1 MNPQPERAAR
11 CGWTGKLPSS
21 GDFLSRRVE
30 PAFAVPW
37 EQWLLAMLAGSRER
51 LRERWQESFLS
62 APAWRFVLAPG
73 VVSPGAW
80 CGVMVPSVDSVGRYY
95 PLTLVGALPA
105 TPFDPEQ
112 AMKAMGHWFAMA
124 EMLATEA
131 LSPTIDIGA
140 FDDSI
145 AALPLPNFPIDR
157 AASFAARSKSSSA
170 WSSETSEVATGM
182 SFSAE
187 GLPTVEQ
194 YCTML
199 TGKPVQVA
207 AAS

>member
-1 MNPQPERAAR
+1 MSTHAARCAR

-21 GDFLSRRVE
+21 GDFLSRRID
-30 PAFAVPW
+30 PAFAEPW

-73 VVSPGAW
+73 LVSPRAW

-95 PLTLVGALPA
+95 PLTLVCALDA
-105 TPFDPEQ
+105 APFEPD
-112 AMKAMGHWFAMA
+112 AVLKAIGNWFAMA

-131 LSPTIDIGA
+131 LSPSIDIGA

-145 AALPLPNFPIDR
+145 AALPLPHFPIDR
-157 AASFAARSKSSSA
+157 AAPFAARSKPSSA
-170 WSSETSEVATGM
+170 WSSEASEVAAGM
-182 SFSAE
+182 SFTEE
-187 GLPTVEQ
+187 GLPSVER
-194 YCTML
+194 YCQML
-199 TGKPVQVA
+199 TGTPIQVA

>member
-1 MNPQPERAAR
+1 MNAPAAYAPR

-21 GDFLSRRVE
+21 GDFLSRRVA
-30 PAFAVPW
+30 PAFAAPW
-37 EQWLLAMLAGSRER
+37 EQWLLAVLAGSRER

-73 VVSPGAW
+73 VLSPGAW
-80 CGVMVPSVDSVGRYY
+80 CGVLVPSVDSVGRYY
-95 PLTLVGALPA
+95 PLTLVCGLAA

-112 AMKAMGHWFAMA
+112 GLKALGNWFAMA

-131 LSPTIDIGA
+131 LSPSIDIGA

-157 AASFAARSKSSSA
+157 AAPFAARSKPSSA
-170 WSSETSEVATGM
+170 WSSEASEVAAGM
-182 SFSAE
+182 HFTAE

>member
-1 MNPQPERAAR
+1 MSTHAAR

-21 GDFLSRRVE
+21 GDFLSRRVD
-30 PAFAVPW
+30 PAFAAPW

-73 VVSPGAW
+73 VVSPEAW

-95 PLTLVGALPA
+95 PLTLVCGLAA

-112 AMKAMGHWFAMA
+112 GLKALGSWFAMV

-131 LSPTIDIGA
+131 LSPSIEIGA

-157 AASFAARSKSSSA
+157 AAPFAARSKPSSA
-170 WSSETSEVATGM
+170 WSSETTEIAAGM
-182 SFSAE
+182 SFTAE
-187 GLPTVEQ
+187 GLPGVER
-194 YCTML
+194 YCQML
-199 TGKPVQVA
+199 TGKPIQVA

>member
-1 MNPQPERAAR
+1 MSTHAVR

-21 GDFLSRRVE
+21 GDFLSRRVD
-30 PAFAVPW
+30 PAFAAPW
-37 EQWLLAMLAGSRER
+37 EQWLLAVLAGSRER

-95 PLTLVGALPA
+95 PLTLVCRLDA
-105 TPFDPEQ
+105 TAFDPD
-112 AMKAMGHWFAMA
+112 AALKALASWFAMT

-131 LSPTIDIGA
+131 LSPSIDIGA

-145 AALPLPNFPIDR
+145 AALPLPTFPIDR
-157 AASFAARSKSSSA
+157 AAPFAARSKPSSA
-170 WSSETSEVATGM
+170 WSSETTEIAAGTH
-182 SFSAE
+182 FTAE

>member
-1 MNPQPERAAR
+1 MNAHAARAPR

-21 GDFLSRRVE
+21 GDFLSRRID
-30 PAFAVPW
+30 PSFAGPW
-37 EQWLLAMLAGSRER
+37 ESWLLAMLAGSRER

-73 VVSPGAW
+73 VASPGAW
-80 CGVMVPSVDSVGRYY
+80 CGVLVPSVDSVGRYY
-95 PLTLVGALPA
+95 PLALVSALASAP
-105 TPFDPEQ
+105 DPE
-112 AMKAMGHWFAMA
+112 AALKALAKWFAMA

-131 LSPTIDIGA
+131 LSPSIDIGA

-145 AALPLPNFPIDR
+145 AALPLPNFTIDR
-157 AASFAARSKSSSA
+157 AAPFAARSKPSSA
-170 WSSETSEVATGM
+170 WSSEASDVAPAIQ
-182 SFSAE
+182 FVVE
-187 GLPTVEQ
+187 GLPSIEQ

-199 TGKPVQVA
+199 TGKPIQIA

>member
-1 MNPQPERAAR
+1 MNAPMAR

-30 PAFAVPW
+30 PAFAAPW
-37 EQWLLAMLAGSRER
+37 EQWLLAVLAGSRER

-73 VVSPGAW
+73 VLSPRAW

-95 PLTLVGALPA
+95 PLTLVCGLEAGSLDPDAALA
-105 TPFDPEQ
+105 
-112 AMKAMGHWFAMA
+112 AMGSWFAMA
-124 EMLATEA
+124 EMLGTEA
-131 LSPTIDIGA
+131 LSPAIEISA

-145 AALPLPNFPIDR
+145 AALPLPDCRIDR
-157 AASFAARSKSSSA
+157 AAPSAARLKPCSA
-170 WSSETSEVATGM
+170 WSSETSEVASGM
-182 SFSAE
+182 QFTIE
-187 GLPTVEQ
+187 GLPDIEQ

-199 TGKPVQVA
+199 TGKPIQVA

>member
-1 MNPQPERAAR
+1 MNAPAAYAPR

-21 GDFLSRRVE
+21 GDFLSRRVA
-30 PAFAVPW
+30 PAFAAPW
-37 EQWLLAMLAGSRER
+37 EQWLLAVLAGSRER

-62 APAWRFVLAPG
+62 APAWRFILAPG
-73 VVSPGAW
+73 VLSPGAW

-95 PLTLVGALPA
+95 PLTLVCGLDAAAL
-105 TPFDPEQ
+105 DPD
-112 AMKAMGHWFAMA
+112 AALKAMGNWFAMA

-131 LSPTIDIGA
+131 LSPSIDIGA

-145 AALPLPNFPIDR
+145 AALPLPHFPVDR
-157 AASFAARSKSSSA
+157 AAPLAARSKPLSA
-170 WSSETSEVATGM
+170 WSSETTEIAAGM
-182 SFSAE
+182 SFTEE
-187 GLPTVEQ
+187 GLPSVER
-194 YCTML
+194 YCQML

>member
-1 MNPQPERAAR
+1 MSTHAAR

-21 GDFLSRRVE
+21 GDFLSRRID
-30 PAFAVPW
+30 PAFAGPW

-80 CGVMVPSVDSVGRYY
+80 CGVLVSSVDSVGRYY
-95 PLTLVGALPA
+95 PLTLVCRLEAAALDPDA
-105 TPFDPEQ
+105 TL
-112 AMKAMGHWFAMA
+112 KALGNWFAMA

-131 LSPTIDIGA
+131 LSPSIDIGA

-145 AALPLPNFPIDR
+145 AALPLPHFPIDR
-157 AASFAARSKSSSA
+157 AAPFAARSKPSSA
-170 WSSETSEVATGM
+170 WSSETTEIAAGM
-182 SFSAE
+182 SFIDE
-187 GLPTVEQ
+187 GLPSVER
-194 YCTML
+194 YCQML

>member
-1 MNPQPERAAR
+1 MSGHAAR

-21 GDFLSRRVE
+21 GDFLSRRVDA
-30 PAFAVPW
+30 AFAAPW
-37 EQWLLAMLAGSRER
+37 EQWLLAVLAGSRER

-73 VVSPGAW
+73 AVSPGAW
-80 CGVMVPSVDSVGRYY
+80 CGVLVPSVDSVGRYY
-95 PLTLVGALPA
+95 PLTLVCGLA
-105 TPFDPEQ
+105 TTRFDPEQ
-112 AMKAMGHWFAMA
+112 GLKALGNWFATA

-131 LSPTIDIGA
+131 LLPTIDIGA

-157 AASFAARSKSSSA
+157 AAPFAARSKPSSA
-170 WSSETSEVATGM
+170 WSSETTEIATGM
-182 SFSAE
+182 HFTVE
-187 GLPTVEQ
+187 GLPTVEH

-199 TGKPVQVA
+199 TGKPIQVA

>member
-1 MNPQPERAAR
+1 MSTRAGR

-21 GDFLSRRVE
+21 GDFLSRRID
-30 PAFAVPW
+30 PAFAGPW

-73 VVSPGAW
+73 LVSQGAW

-95 PLTLVGALPA
+95 PLTLACGLDVAAFEPEVAL
-105 TPFDPEQ
+105 
-112 AMKAMGHWFAMA
+112 KAMGSWFAMA

-145 AALPLPNFPIDR
+145 AALPLPHFQIDR
-157 AASFAARSKSSSA
+157 AAPSAARSKPTSA
-170 WSSETSEVATGM
+170 WSSETTEIAAGM
-182 SFSAE
+182 SFTEE
-187 GLPTVEQ
+187 GLPSVER
-194 YCTML
+194 YCQMI
-199 TGKPVQVA
+199 TGKPIQIA

>member
-1 MNPQPERAAR
+1 MNAPAAYAPR

-21 GDFLSRRVE
+21 GDFLSRRVD
-30 PAFAVPW
+30 PAFAAPW
-37 EQWLLAMLAGSRER
+37 EQWLLAVLAGSRER

-73 VVSPGAW
+73 TLSPGAW
-80 CGVMVPSVDSVGRYY
+80 CGLMVPSVDSVGRYY
-95 PLTLVGALPA
+95 PLTLVCGLDAA
-105 TPFDPEQ
+105 AFDPD
-112 AMKAMGHWFAMA
+112 AALKAMGNWFAMA

-157 AASFAARSKSSSA
+157 TAPFAARSKPSSA
-170 WSSETSEVATGM
+170 WSSETSEVAASMHFT
-182 SFSAE
+182 AE
-187 GLPTVEQ
+187 GLPTLEQ

>member
-1 MNPQPERAAR
+1 VSTHAAR

-21 GDFLSRRVE
+21 GDFLSRRVD
-30 PAFAVPW
+30 PAFAAPW

-73 VVSPGAW
+73 VVSPEAW

-95 PLTLVGALPA
+95 PLTLVGGLPA

-112 AMKAMGHWFAMA
+112 GLKALGSWFAMV

-131 LSPTIDIGA
+131 LSPSIDIGA

-157 AASFAARSKSSSA
+157 AAPFAARSKPSSA
-170 WSSETSEVATGM
+170 WSSEASEVAAGM
-182 SFSAE
+182 TFTEE
-187 GLPTVEQ
+187 GLPGVER
-194 YCTML
+194 YCQML
-199 TGKPVQVA
+199 TGKPIQVA